1 MGYFMREHDIFIGSL
16 LEQLNLRFAPD
27 PANGDERGELCGGIG
42 EMAQLQKEFGLFKK
56 DRPFATSVRALNLMA
71 HNRSVANRWLT
82 LLAGLAK
89 HSSSRAG
96 ENGSEAIVNAL
107 IENLAQPTPLPVYF
121 TSHDMAGKSVADSQV
136 QVSRGRPIHYL
147 EQDYLVISLP
157 MQSQQ
162 ASAKMNLARGQG

>member
-16 LEQLNLRFAPD
+16 LEQLNLRFAPEPPCGND
-27 PANGDERGELCGGIG
+27 KDELSGGIG
-42 EMAQLQKEFGLFKK
+42 EMAQLQKEFGLFRK
-56 DRPFATSVRALNLMA
+56 DRSFATSVRALNLMTL
-71 HNRSVANRWLT
+71 NRSVANRWLT
-82 LLAGLAK
+82 LLGALAS

-96 ENGSEAIVNAL
+96 ENGSEAVVNAL
-107 IENLAQPTPLPVYF
+107 IENLGQANPLPVYF

-136 QVSRGRPIHYL
+136 QISRGRPVHYL

-162 ASAKMNLARGQG
+162 AAAKMNRARGQA